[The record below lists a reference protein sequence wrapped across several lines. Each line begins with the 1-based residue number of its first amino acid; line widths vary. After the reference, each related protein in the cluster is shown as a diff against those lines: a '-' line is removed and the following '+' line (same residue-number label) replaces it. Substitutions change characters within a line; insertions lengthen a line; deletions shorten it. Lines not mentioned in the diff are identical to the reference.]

1 MILSCGESLIDFVP
15 ETDTEGRML
24 YSPCPGG
31 SPLNTAIAAAR
42 LGVPTAY
49 FSKIST
55 DFFGD
60 ILFDRLAPNQIVTD
74 FVLRGP
80 EPTTLAFV
88 QRDDAGN
95 ARYAFYSKG
104 SADRTIT
111 VEELPHTLPKEITCI
126 QVGSVALIL
135 EPVAASLERFI
146 ERESHKRV
154 IAFDPNVRPTVM
166 ENESAYRARVQ
177 RILKHTGILKISDE
191 DLKWLYP
198 TQDPSTAA
206 RHLADDGIPFVVLTR
221 GKDGA
226 TAFGPGFTVTQPGMP
241 VPGGVADTVGAGDS
255 FHGGLLAAL
264 YREGVLTPAGIR
276 SINEAMAQKVL
287 EFAGRVAA
295 ITCSRPGAD
304 PPWDK
309 DM

>member
-15 ETDTEGRML
+15 ETDPEGRNL

-31 SPLNTAIAAAR
+31 SPFNTAIAAAR
-42 LGVPTAY
+42 LGVPTAF

-60 ILFDRLAPNQIVTD
+60 ILFDRLAPNRVGTD
-74 FVLRGP
+74 YVLRGP
-80 EPTTLAFV
+80 QPTTLAFV
-88 QRDDAGN
+88 QRDEAGN
-95 ARYAFYSKG
+95 ARYAFYSEG

-111 VEELPHTLPKEITCI
+111 VAELPNSLPKEISCI

-135 EPVAASLERFI
+135 EPVASSLERFV

-166 ENESAYRARVQ
+166 ENESAYRARIQ
-177 RILKHTGILKISDE
+177 RLLKHTGILKISDE
-191 DLKWLYP
+191 DLEWLFP
-198 TQDPSTAA
+198 RQDPKTTA
-206 RHLADDGIPFVVLTR
+206 RQLAEDGIPFVVLTR

-226 TAFGPGFTVTQPGMP
+226 IAFGPGFTVEQPSTP

-255 FHGGLLAAL
+255 FHGGLLAAMHHAD
-264 YREGVLTPAGIR
+264 VLSPAGLR
-276 SINEAMAQKVL
+276 GINESMAQKVL

-304 PPWDK
+304 PPWDRE
-309 DM
+309 M

>member
-15 ETDTEGRML
+15 ETDSDGTKL

-31 SPLNTAIAAAR
+31 SPLNTAITAAR
-42 LGVPTAY
+42 LGVPTAF

-60 ILFDRLAPNQIVTD
+60 ILFDRLVPNKVATD

-95 ARYAFYSKG
+95 ARYAFYSAG
-104 SADRTIT
+104 SADRTIA
-111 VEELPHTLPKEITCI
+111 VDELPQQLPKEVTCI

-135 EPVAASLERFI
+135 EPVAASLEHFVK
-146 ERESHKRV
+146 RESRDRV

-166 ENESAYRARVQ
+166 ENEPAYRARIQ
-177 RILKHTGILKISDE
+177 RVLDHTGILKISDE
-191 DLKWLYP
+191 DLEWLYP
-198 TQDPSTAA
+198 TQAPQTTA
-206 RHLADDGIPFVVLTR
+206 RQLADDGIPLVVLTR
-221 GKDGA
+221 GKDGS
-226 TAFGPGFTVTQPGMP
+226 TAFGPGFTVEQPGMP

-264 YREGVLTPAGIR
+264 YHEGVLSPAGIR
-276 SINEAMAQKVL
+276 SIDEHLAHKVL
-287 EFAGRVAA
+287 EFASRVAA

-304 PPWDK
+304 PPWETE
-309 DM
+309 M

>member
-15 ETDTEGRML
+15 ETDPEGRKL

-31 SPLNTAIAAAR
+31 SPFNTAIAAAR
-42 LGVPTAY
+42 LGVPTAF

-60 ILFDRLAPNQIVTD
+60 LLFDRLAPNQVGTD

-88 QRDDAGN
+88 ERDEAGN

-111 VEELPHTLPKEITCI
+111 FAELPHTLPNEITCI
-126 QVGSVALIL
+126 QIGSVALIL
-135 EPVAASLERFI
+135 EPVATSLERFV
-146 ERESHKRV
+146 ERESHTRV

-166 ENESAYRARVQ
+166 ENEEAYRARIQ
-177 RILKHTGILKISDE
+177 RILKHTSILKISDE
-191 DLKWLYP
+191 DLEWLFP
-198 TQDPSTAA
+198 NQQPNTAA
-206 RHLADDGIPFVVLTR
+206 RQLADDGIPFVVLTR

-226 TAFGPGFTVTQPGMP
+226 TAFGPGFSVEQESMP

-264 YREGVLTPAGIR
+264 HHAGMLTPAAIR
-276 SINEAMAQKVL
+276 SLDESVARKVL

-304 PPWDK
+304 PPWAK
-309 DM
+309 EM